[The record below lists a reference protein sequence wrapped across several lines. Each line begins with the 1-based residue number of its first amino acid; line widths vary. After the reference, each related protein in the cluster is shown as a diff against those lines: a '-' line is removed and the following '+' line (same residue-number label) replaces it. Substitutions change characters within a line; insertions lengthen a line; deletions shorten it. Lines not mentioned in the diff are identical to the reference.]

1 MKKEDDL
8 MIDIPKDEKVRVG
21 KAIEFLRKKE
31 FKNVPSFKIERFIEN
46 ICSKATY
53 VKLRKV
59 PLKESEIYDSL
70 LAKLSLFILTMFD
83 CRRNFLTQKNL
94 RKMRSP
100 TGSRTKKYF
109 WIR

>member
-1 MKKEDDL
+1 

-31 FKNVPSFKIERFIEN
+31 FQNTPSFKIERFIEN

-70 LAKLSLFILTMFD
+70 LAKLSLFYPYDIPSH
-83 CRRNFLTQKNL
+83 CRRSFLTRRNL
-94 RKMRSP
+94 RKMRSQ
-100 TGSRTKKYF
+100 TGIRTKKIF
-109 WIR
+109 WIH

>member
-1 MKKEDDL
+1 

-31 FKNVPSFKIERFIEN
+31 FQNTPSFKIERFIEN

-59 PLKESEIYDSL
+59 PLNKRFPI
-70 LAKLSLFILTMFD
+70 
-83 CRRNFLTQKNL
+83 CRTIEGRQIGCF
-94 RKMRSP
+94 
-100 TGSRTKKYF
+100 F
-109 WIR
+109 